1 MAGKNLL
8 KGRVKMS
15 LGCPADQSVMV
26 LKFLPTF
33 SGLTDAERLNKF
45 FLEKRHGRV
54 NFEQSKGLNGKGND
68 VGKTAEGNEIEE
80 EEVLYGYLGIAEDLD
95 SVEFNIRKSSSIKSK
110 KEILEL

>member
-1 MAGKNLL
+1 ML

-15 LGCPADQSVMV
+15 LGCPADQSVML

-45 FLEKRHGRV
+45 FSRRRRGRV
-54 NFEQSKGLNGKGND
+54 DFELTNGKNG
-68 VGKTAEGNEIEE
+68 GAETEGGMVEE
-80 EEVLYGYLGIAEDLD
+80 DVLYGYLGIAEDLD
-95 SVEFNIRKSSSIKSK
+95 DVEFNVIKLSMIKRK